1 MIKPIEK
8 VEGLNLQL
16 HEVSH
21 NDHQHQ
27 ADNTSG

>member
-16 HEVSH
+16 HEAGH
-21 NDHQHQ
+21 NDYQHQ